1 MNVGV
6 IRALAGGR
14 IAGYSLMDETP
25 AGVFVVTLEG
35 VENGLRPPLVILAFV
50 ALYDAA
56 QAEEIAVR
64 EAERDGFTE
73 VRALRTA
80 EVIDAAAMP
89 EDFRDALA
97 NARRYG
103 SWLIVYEQP

>member
-1 MNVGV
+1 
-6 IRALAGGR
+6 
-14 IAGYSLMDETP
+14 MDETP

-35 VENGLRPPLVILAFV
+35 LENGAPPPLTILAFV
-50 ALYDAA
+50 AVYDAA
-56 QAEEIAVR
+56 AAEAIAVR
-64 EAERDGFTE
+64 EAERDGFAQ

-103 SWLIVYEQP
+103 SWLIVYEEP